1 MHTKRQLSDM
11 RQEHDQWQG
20 RLRFYKDEITHF
32 CNHLGRL
39 TGSGKARDVSG
50 TVNVFQDKFR
60 NEEHHIESIRNDFRK
75 HETLIRSLDE
85 GAIPSG
91 KNSIGSSACFMSSE
105 VSSTFFLTGS
115 TRTAVEPR
123 LYMSR
128 SMLMTRKSRKSPSAT
143 KRSCLNDM
151 ICRY

>member
-11 RQEHDQWQG
+11 RQEHEQWQG
-20 RLRFYKDEITHF
+20 RLRFYKDEIIHF

-50 TVNVFQDKFR
+50 TVHVFQDKFR

-85 GAIPSG
+85 GASPEPDGGIR
-91 KNSIGSSACFMSSE
+91 KVHNTQREKLEQFERMFHELRSE
-105 VSSTFFLTGS
+105 FNVFLD
-115 TRTAVEPR
+115 RVDKDHR
-123 LYMSR
+123 
-128 SMLMTRKSRKSPSAT
+128 
-143 KRSCLNDM
+143 
-151 ICRY
+151 